1 LIDKRKQFLKAL
13 QAKAEK
19 NLKNLKTKS
28 RNQSWLRASVII
40 ALLLLSYFAMQGEG
54 KPDWFWAWIPGLALF
69 LWIVRSHAQTR
80 ENLKFTDSLLAMAQ
94 EELAAIQGKRI
105 RPAFNFKAP
114 AEHAYA
120 RELDFFGEGSL
131 HHHISRAK
139 TSAGATAL
147 AEEMLEPD
155 WQNWQARQAF
165 FSELE
170 ADAEWLMEYRA
181 LSDGV
186 EDKAGLKE
194 QLEAWSKSGFSAF
207 PQWFYLPM
215 GLGLAALWFFLIRFG
230 LERSIANFYP
240 LLYSAVFNLVLLS
253 TRSKVL
259 REQQFKLGRVSEILS
274 GFSQMLLKLEAR
286 DFQTDFG
293 KAFKLRYDLN
303 KGVAKKW
310 QQLSELLNSLDQ
322 AANAIA
328 LVVLNSLFLYHLFR
342 LKALENWH
350 RKHASSL
357 GQWLEGIYKMEAYL
371 SLANYQS
378 NHPEFCYPE
387 LTEELKLEVKAL
399 AHPLIPAQQR
409 VANDFEMAGPK
420 YIILTGS
427 NMSGKSTFLRS
438 LGVNMI
444 LAQMG
449 TKVCAECFHAYPF
462 QLLSS
467 MNPQDDLRNETS
479 YFQAEILRLR
489 ALLDHLNTERY
500 SFFLLDEILRGT
512 NSNDKQNGTR
522 GLLRQIEGREAWGII
537 ATHDVDIAH
546 LADSN
551 PNFRAAFFESKV
563 EGEELLFDYKLREGI
578 CKTPNASL
586 LMRRYGLIDEDQA

>member
-1 LIDKRKQFLKAL
+1 MIDKRVNFLKSL

-19 NLKNLKTKS
+19 DLKSLKKKS
-28 RNQSWLRASVII
+28 RNQSWLRALVII
-40 ALLLLSYFAMQGEG
+40 ALLVLSYFAMQGEG
-54 KPDWFWAWIPGLALF
+54 QADWFWAWLPGLALF

-80 ENLKFTDSLLAMAQ
+80 ENLKFTHSLLAMAE
-94 EELAAIQGKRI
+94 EELAAIAGKRI
-105 RPAFNFKAP
+105 RPAYPYKAP
-114 AEHAYA
+114 AQHAYA

-131 HHHISRAK
+131 HHHINRAK
-139 TSAGATAL
+139 TAAGAQEL
-147 AEEMLEPD
+147 AREMLDPD

-165 FSELE
+165 FRELE
-170 ADAEWLMEYRA
+170 EDAQWLMEYRA
-181 LSDGV
+181 LNDGL
-186 EDKAGLKE
+186 EDKPGLKE
-194 QLEAWSKSGFSAF
+194 QLEAWSKAAFSAF
-207 PQWFYLPM
+207 PKWFYLPM
-215 GLGLAALWFFLIRFG
+215 FLGLAAVWISLIRFVWDTRV
-230 LERSIANFYP
+230 ENFYP
-240 LLYSAVFNLVLLS
+240 LLYTAVFNLVLLS
-253 TRSKVL
+253 TRSKLL
-259 REQQFKLGRVSEILS
+259 RDQQVKLGRVSEILS
-274 GFSQMLLKLEAR
+274 GFSLMLFKLEQR
-286 DFQTDFG
+286 DFKTDFG
-293 KAFKLRYDLN
+293 KEFKKRYDLSL
-303 KGVAKKW
+303 GVGKKW
-310 QQLSELLNSLDQ
+310 RQLSELLNSLDQ

-328 LVVLNSLFLYHLFR
+328 LVVLNALFLYHLFR

-357 GQWLEGIYKMEAYL
+357 GQWLDGVFKMEAYL
-371 SLANYQS
+371 SLANYQA
-378 NHPEFCYPE
+378 NHPDFCFPE
-387 LTEELKLEVKAL
+387 LTKDLRLEVNKL

-444 LAQMG
+444 LSQMG
-449 TKVCAECFHAYPF
+449 TKVCASQFRTYPF

-489 ALLDHLNTERY
+489 ALLDRLNPERF

-551 PNFRAAFFESKV
+551 PHFRAAFFESKV
-563 EGEELLFDYKLREGI
+563 AGEELLFDYKLREGI

-586 LMRRYGLIDEDQA
+586 LMRRYGLID